1 MSTFIN
7 EAGFEKHIRN
17 LLKNEVVAYE
27 PGIRLLD
34 SKGIADIV
42 ICREYAPSV
51 PPAIFFIEVKYASRT
66 PSGELNS
73 ISVSEGIQSEI
84 LRERPEY
91 LESHLLWLLGSQSRA
106 GYYWRTT
113 SSELLPYITTKPL
126 SVRKMN
132 NISLNIFHGGGR
144 EYRLNEMELSDFL
157 ADWLRETV

>member
-1 MSTFIN
+1 MSTFNN

-17 LLKNEVVAYE
+17 LLQNEVAAHE
-27 PGIRLLD
+27 PGIWILD

-42 ICREYAPSV
+42 ICREYAPSA

-91 LESHLLWLLGSQSRA
+91 LESHLLWLLGSQSSA
-106 GYYWRTT
+106 GYYWLTT
-113 SSELLPYITTKPL
+113 SSQLLPYITTKPL
-126 SVRKMN
+126 NVRRMN
-132 NISLNIFHGGGR
+132 NISLNIFRSSGR
-144 EYRLNEMELSDFL
+144 EYRLNEMELSDSL
-157 ADWLRETV
+157 AEWLRETV